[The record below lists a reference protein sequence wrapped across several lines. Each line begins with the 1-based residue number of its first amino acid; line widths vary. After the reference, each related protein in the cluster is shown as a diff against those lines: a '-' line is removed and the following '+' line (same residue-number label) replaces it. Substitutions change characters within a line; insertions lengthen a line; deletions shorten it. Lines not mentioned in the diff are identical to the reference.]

1 MSGGH
6 KTNSNTN
13 GNLGIIGRGDFL
25 FTAGACAIIVGL
37 LFPLSG
43 RVFDVLLIFSI
54 SLTVAVLI
62 VTFSARRALEVSGF
76 PLLIVLTT
84 SLRTVLS
91 TASVRLI
98 FSGADSGTIIDFF
111 GDFAI
116 GNSEKPAILIF
127 AIAAIICFVVICK
140 AVKSIRRTAA
150 EFTCDIAPVR
160 QIGINSDLDAGLID
174 ENQALSL
181 RRQITGEVGFFVAM
195 SGAARFIL
203 CIAVIELFIAI
214 VNITA
219 SVTIPAATSITS
231 ALPPRTYANLA
242 VGSGM
247 MIQIPALL
255 AALSCGLLV
264 RKSWACAVA
273 NNTLDE
279 SQHSQSKRIKIVA
292 TEVRPGTSTQLQHD
306 DTISYVE
313 TKEKA
318 VAKDADWLDEKS
330 EKDNLGM
337 WSWKEIKERNR
348 YDAIAKL
355 IEDKSGKDAG
365 TILMAAENVEE
376 LGVTVP
382 VNIAIHLAKKGRKC
396 LLIDLDSARN
406 AVSKVF
412 DIETD
417 GPGRGE
423 IAACIKNLWI
433 WPASNLGKGDATEF
447 KNTICDLQS
456 RYDRLIIYAPNVKA
470 LDGCKTIADSVGSA
484 ILFGAEDRGADS
496 AVSSLGALLI
506 SCGCEILEPES
517 ISPGS
522 KEARGKEVKR

>member
-25 FTAGACAIIVGL
+25 FTAGACAVIVGL

-76 PLLIVLTT
+76 PLLIVLAT

-91 TASVRLI
+91 TALARLI
-98 FSGADSGTIIDFF
+98 FSGADSGTIINFL
-111 GDFAI
+111 GNLAI
-116 GNSEKPAILIF
+116 GNSTKPAILIL
-127 AIAAIICFVVICK
+127 AIAAMICFVVIFK

-150 EFTCDIAPVR
+150 DFTCDIAPVR

-174 ENQALSL
+174 EDQALSL

-195 SGAARFIL
+195 AGAARFIL
-203 CIAVIELFIAI
+203 CIAVIELFIAF

-219 SVTIPAATSITS
+219 SITIPAATSITS
-231 ALPPRTYANLA
+231 SLPPRTYANLA
-242 VGSGM
+242 VGSGV

-264 RKSWACAVA
+264 RKSWASAVA
-273 NNTLDE
+273 NTTSDE
-279 SQHSQSKRIKIVA
+279 SQHHEAKRIKVVA
-292 TEVRPGTSTQLQHD
+292 TEVGPTCAKLQYNDAGTSAVPANT
-306 DTISYVE
+306 E
-313 TKEKA
+313 TKERT
-318 VAKDADWLDEKS
+318 VAEGADWLDEKS
-330 EKDNLGM
+330 EKDNLGL

-348 YDAIAKL
+348 YEAIAKL
-355 IEDKSGKDAG
+355 IEDKSGRGAKM
-365 TILMAAENVEE
+365 ILMAAENVEE

-382 VNIAIHLAKKGRKC
+382 VNIAIRLAKKGIKC
-396 LLIDLDSARN
+396 LLMDLDSARN

-417 GPGRGE
+417 VPGRGE

-484 ILFGAEDRGADS
+484 MLFGPEDGGADS
-496 AVSSLGALLI
+496 AVSSLGELLI

-517 ISPGS
+517 ILT
-522 KEARGKEVKR
+522 EED